1 MSDVFLSDLLKY
13 TTGALFG
20 LIIAALIVAS

>member
-13 TTGALFG
+13 TTGALLG
-20 LIIAALIVAS
+20 LIIAALIVAT